1 MKPELKERIEA
12 INRGEVPNGY
22 KKTKIGILPSDW
34 SIKKLIDLAVDRGS
48 YGIGAPAVDFNE
60 NLPRYLRITDIEE
73 NGRITNDD
81 IKCVDHP
88 DASKYLLEEN
98 DLVFARTGNTT
109 GKTYLYDKNDGK
121 LVYAGFLIKYKILDD
136 KASAKYVKYYT
147 ETDHYW
153 YWVKKMSA
161 RSGQP
166 GINSEEYA
174 ELLIPCPDLLEQQK
188 IADILSTWDK
198 AIELKE
204 KLIEQKKE
212 QKKGLMQRLLTGK
225 VRLPGF
231 EGEWKEVRLGSI
243 GSAYNGLTGK
253 NKEDFGSGKP
263 YIPYKNV
270 FNGSRINIDQLEYVQ
285 ILETENQ
292 NKVKYGDIIFTASSE
307 TPEEV
312 GMSSVL
318 LDHVDE
324 LYLNSFCFG
333 YRLNDFNTLIPEF
346 AQYLFRGNVFRKEL
360 LKLAQ
365 GSTRFNLS
373 KNEVLKIKIKI
384 PGLEEQKKIAFVLTI
399 FDREIDLLEQEL
411 EALKQ
416 QKKGL
421 MQLLLTGKVR
431 VKC

>member
-1 MKPELKERIEA
+1 MSVSTSSKKFNKGKYYLSTGYKPSQIGFIPVDWHVKKIADISEDIFAGATPSTSISEYWNGDIPWMSSGEINKKIIWETEKYITEKGFNSSSTKMVPENSVLIALAGQGRTRGTVA
-12 INRGEVPNGY
+12 INKIKLCTNQSIASIIPNDMVDYKFLYYNLDNRYNELRRLSAGDGGRGGLNLQIIKNIYVG
-22 KKTKIGILPSDW
+22 LPPKS
-34 SIKKLIDLAVDRGS
+34 
-48 YGIGAPAVDFNE
+48 
-60 NLPRYLRITDIEE
+60 
-73 NGRITNDD
+73 
-81 IKCVDHP
+81 
-88 DASKYLLEEN
+88 
-98 DLVFARTGNTT
+98 
-109 GKTYLYDKNDGK
+109 
-121 LVYAGFLIKYKILDD
+121 
-136 KASAKYVKYYT
+136 
-147 ETDHYW
+147 
-153 YWVKKMSA
+153 
-161 RSGQP
+161 
-166 GINSEEYA
+166 
-174 ELLIPCPDLLEQQK
+174 EQQK
-188 IADILSTWDK
+188 IAEILSTWDK

-231 EGEWKEVRLGSI
+231 EGEWKKVRLGSI

-285 ILETENQ
+285 ISETEKQ
-292 NKVKYGDIIFTASSE
+292 NKVKYGDIIFTTSSE

-384 PGLEEQKKIAFVLTI
+384 PGLEEQKKIASVLTI

-411 EALKQ
+411 ESLKQ